1 MKNRNDK
8 CTDGTQESLYAVGKE
23 QTLELRAYYKKLDA
37 LIGDIRIFKE
47 QEKQNLNTMEKM
59 HPEVIPFLAY
69 ILASCPGIHERIDR
83 VYQSYH
89 MDDPGVEDRYRE
101 FGMEELAKT
110 LTPQARVRY
119 REIVMICLYENN
131 QTWKQVFKLLKKAQP
146 NACMEGDGTMYMAA
160 VLTAGAFDTRH
171 IATAWLSLYFN
182 RTTMDFTTPSL
193 DAVVRDFVEHV
204 RRNIPLPYFNEIPEK
219 CKAKTGIRFGD
230 LIGNVAGVTEIFYY
244 RTARAT
250 RQILEKEQKQKS
262 AFSKMPKFPLA
273 VQPLPDGPDEFLRPF
288 MQLPNTCTNMM
299 KKALEHPAVAEREDG
314 FSGTVWDEDPEV
326 KKEAKRTFDKEQHNT
341 NADYLFFI
349 CSMMQN
355 SGLSVEELYNA
366 EVYPEDLTAVNA
378 ACAQQEDVQEED
390 LGPDMW
396 ESLHTW
402 EKIAALLIRILARRA
417 INAENVLEQ
426 VLSNIQE
433 TGMQSETTQL
443 SVPEIK
449 NGPQKQKDTEEI
461 QMLRTKN
468 RELVTKIGAEKEK
481 SRKLEKEAENRKSAL
496 VAENA
501 QLKEMMEQLLS
512 AQETEEDDTDIADK
526 TGEIEAMKKAIVDA
540 GTIFVCGHPSWR
552 TAMKVEFPQ
561 SRFIEP
567 REYSVPQSV
576 FRNAN
581 FVVYHLQHANH
592 SMYYKCLD
600 FKNKD
605 AKLLFI
611 NQNNVNRCIRQIYE
625 YICQNTKKKEEDKAS

>member
-47 QEKQNLNTMEKM
+47 QEKQNLKTMEKM

-119 REIVMICLYENN
+119 REIVMICLYENS

-230 LIGNVAGVTEIFYY
+230 LIGNVAGATEIFYY

-299 KKALEHPAVAEREDG
+299 KKP
-314 FSGTVWDEDPEV
+314 W
-326 KKEAKRTFDKEQHNT
+326 N
-341 NADYLFFI
+341 
-349 CSMMQN
+349 
-355 SGLSVEELYNA
+355 
-366 EVYPEDLTAVNA
+366 
-378 ACAQQEDVQEED
+378 
-390 LGPDMW
+390 
-396 ESLHTW
+396 
-402 EKIAALLIRILARRA
+402 IL
-417 INAENVLEQ
+417 Q
-426 VLSNIQE
+426 
-433 TGMQSETTQL
+433 
-443 SVPEIK
+443 
-449 NGPQKQKDTEEI
+449 
-461 QMLRTKN
+461 
-468 RELVTKIGAEKEK
+468 
-481 SRKLEKEAENRKSAL
+481 
-496 VAENA
+496 
-501 QLKEMMEQLLS
+501 
-512 AQETEEDDTDIADK
+512 
-526 TGEIEAMKKAIVDA
+526 
-540 GTIFVCGHPSWR
+540 
-552 TAMKVEFPQ
+552 
-561 SRFIEP
+561 
-567 REYSVPQSV
+567 
-576 FRNAN
+576 
-581 FVVYHLQHANH
+581 
-592 SMYYKCLD
+592 
-600 FKNKD
+600 
-605 AKLLFI
+605 
-611 NQNNVNRCIRQIYE
+611 
-625 YICQNTKKKEEDKAS
+625 